1 MNGKV
6 RQFHRWV
13 AVAFTVLV
21 AAYIVM
27 MSVGGAPPAWFTY
40 LPLLP
45 LALLQFTGLYL
56 LMQPWFAKRRDAQAG

>member
-13 AVAFTVLV
+13 AVAFTLIVV
-21 AAYIVM
+21 AYIVV
-27 MSVGGAPPAWFTY
+27 MSTGTGAPPEWLTY

-45 LALLQFTGLYL
+45 LALLQLTGLYL
-56 LMQPWFAKRRDAQAG
+56 LVQSWRGGGRQAG